1 MAIYKVS
8 FAKGT
13 EAWYALSPAERK
25 KVMDDSASVLER
37 CAGKTIIALDTE
49 WDCEDWSWIIVTEF
63 PDVEAVRKQRVLSYE
78 LPSTRYLQSKSYLGT
93 IAEDRKT
100 FFEKGI

>member
-8 FAKGT
+8 FMKPKET
-13 EAWYALSPAERK
+13 WYALSPAERK
-25 KVMDDSASVLER
+25 KIMDNTPAILER
-37 CAGKTIIALDTE
+37 CGAKTIITLDTE
-49 WDCEDWSWIIVTEF
+49 WDCEDWSWIAITEF
-63 PDVEAVRKQRVLSYE
+63 PDLEAVRKQRVLSYE
-78 LPSTRYLQSKSYLGT
+78 IPTTKYLESKSYLGT